1 MKIGE
6 LAERTGLTS
15 SRIRFYERVGLLK
28 SVERLPNGYR
38 VYPPET
44 VTLLNLIVSAQ
55 NAGFSLEELT
65 TLLPQDLADWQH
77 DKLLETL
84 RRKIEE
90 IEVLQ
95 SRLNESK
102 AQLVEVIAQIEV
114 RPDGIDCASNAKRVL
129 SSIQVLELDKT
140 VTDLHQVQ
148 WFTRKFLNWG
158 E

>member
-65 TLLPQDLADWQH
+65 TLLPQDLANWQH

-102 AQLVEVIAQIEV
+102 AQLFEVIAQIEV

-129 SSIQVLELDKT
+129 SSIQVKTPVSMEKLMDKKSGT
-140 VTDLHQVQ
+140 G
-148 WFTRKFLNWG
+148 K
-158 E
+158 

>member
-129 SSIQVLELDKT
+129 SSIQVKT
-140 VTDLHQVQ
+140 PVSMEKLMD
-148 WFTRKFLNWG
+148 
-158 E
+158 